1 MPNPPAADCLR
12 IITALGDMFTGVYP
26 EYNAQLSLTIP
37 IRNRQAQSDNVTA
50 LLTARQEKPAI
61 GKL

>member
-1 MPNPPAADCLR
+1 
-12 IITALGDMFTGVYP
+12 MFTGVYP

-50 LLTARQEKPAI
+50 LLTARQTKPLSASCE
-61 GKL
+61 